1 MANFSR
7 VFGRHVYAL
16 PSPLTTPTFNLS
28 AIPPVRSF
36 SSSLLAASNSL
47 PIPEVPEGTY
57 ARCVNMFWKT
67 LRVSLP
73 TEMSGYRADLTFTQ
87 HIGTENWAQ
96 CSGERILQN
105 HFSFMNESNI
115 VCLGK
120 TWEEP
125 ILCLL
130 PVPSYV
136 GKCLRER
143 ASKSLVI
150 LVGSFFVLPERTRK
164 FHTGKEHVSCKLHDC
179 SDQCQD
185 LQSYIVLQK
194 WCNMYL
200 PRYPVH
206 LVPEP
211 WTVYLSKKGTAR
223 GLFFMDGEA
232 W

>member
-1 MANFSR
+1 M
-7 VFGRHVYAL
+7 
-16 PSPLTTPTFNLS
+16 
-28 AIPPVRSF
+28 
-36 SSSLLAASNSL
+36 
-47 PIPEVPEGTY
+47 
-57 ARCVNMFWKT
+57 
-67 LRVSLP
+67 
-73 TEMSGYRADLTFTQ
+73 
-87 HIGTENWAQ
+87 
-96 CSGERILQN
+96 
-105 HFSFMNESNI
+105 
-115 VCLGK
+115 
-120 TWEEP
+120 
-125 ILCLL
+125 CLL

-150 LVGSFFVLPERTRK
+150 LVGSFFALPERTRK
-164 FHTGKEHVSCKLHDC
+164 FQTGKGHVSCKLHDC